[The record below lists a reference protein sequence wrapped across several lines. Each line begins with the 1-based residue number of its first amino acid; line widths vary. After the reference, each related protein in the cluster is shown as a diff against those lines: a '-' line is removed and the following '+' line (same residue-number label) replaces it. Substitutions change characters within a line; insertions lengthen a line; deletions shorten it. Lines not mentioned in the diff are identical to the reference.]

1 MNDVT
6 YFRSCVT
13 LSCKKGLTFVLLI
26 FNKSNMKNSKLK
38 FIIYTAV
45 AALLFVTTLKVN
57 AQKVEFGLRFMPTI
71 SNFDMQTSSGG
82 TVKGQVTLG
91 YGVGALLGFNFSDH
105 VGVQGEVIYSS
116 ITQKYKELDVERKV
130 NLKYVNIPLMLSL
143 NTNKSGPVNLNL
155 VAGPQISISAG
166 SDVRTSGGDGTSP
179 QALVTVKKGDLGLAY
194 GAGVDFALSPS
205 GALRLGIGFRGV
217 YGLLDISD
225 NSNSSTSDSYYIL
238 DRTHIKTYSA
248 YAGLSFLF

>member
-1 MNDVT
+1 
-6 YFRSCVT
+6 
-13 LSCKKGLTFVLLI
+13 
-26 FNKSNMKNSKLK
+26 MKNSKVK
-38 FIIYTAV
+38 AIIYTSV
-45 AALLFVTTLKVN
+45 AALLLAAAVKVN
-57 AQKVEFGLRFMPTI
+57 AQSAEFGLRFMPTV
-71 SNFDMQTSSGG
+71 SSFDMKSSSGG

-155 VAGPQISISAG
+155 VAGPQISISVG
-166 SDVRTSGGDGTSP
+166 SDVHTSGGDGTSS

-205 GALRLGIGFRGV
+205 GAFRLGFGFRGV

-225 NSNSSTSDSYYIL
+225 NNTSTTTNSYYVL
-238 DRTHIKTYSA
+238 DRTHMKTYSA
-248 YAGLSFLF
+248 YAGLSLLF